1 MPELK
6 YCVEVIEAYKFYNRK
21 AALNKFS
28 MKVEE
33 GTVYALLGPSGCG
46 KTTLLGALVDRVQLD
61 SGLIKMATKS
71 TSEIGYMPQEVAL
84 YPEFSLK
91 EHLMYYGRIYSMT
104 TVAILSKSEE
114 LREFLHLPP
123 LNTIIKNMSGGEQ
136 RRVSLCITLLH
147 NPKLLILDEPTVGV
161 DVVLAN
167 NIWQNLLYMSR
178 NEGKTI
184 ILTTHY
190 IEEARRSNTIG
201 LMRNGILLTQDSPGT
216 LMEFHNCDNLE
227 HVFLKL
233 CEQNLEGFDNYDEN
247 AEVKGHERKPG
258 KHLKKTKILNVHC
271 VSAHILKN
279 LYWMRRNIPH
289 MLFTFALPVI
299 QCVLV
304 SMTVGETPSKL
315 SLATVT
321 SELPKGIYECSESI
335 WTKPLSC
342 DLNDVPFSCYIIKKI
357 MDASISITQYASL
370 EEAKRSVKKNYQ
382 WGVLYFN
389 KDYTASLKERFS
401 LDLKNDTIMENSE
414 IKIWMDNSDTVIS
427 GILKTTIIKSLF
439 DFIGELSDKCSW
451 QTKGAAL
458 PIGYEEPVYGSY
470 ETTYRQSM
478 TPANAILFMFYF
490 PILFTA
496 GALIT
501 EKSSGLLS
509 RGLVAGLSWLDIA
522 IGHMVLQY
530 IILIV
535 QLIFVWIIF
544 YYLFSNIMIGDIYLC
559 LLLLFLVGTCGMFH
573 GFTIVAMCDDFTSA
587 SCLAFGRY
595 FPIFLMSGAV
605 WPVEGMH
612 YVLKIIS
619 IYSPLTK
626 AVEAFRAV
634 SVRGWTQYHPT
645 VYSGMITVVVWTVI
659 YGFITILFIKFKGI
673 KL

>member
-1 MPELK
+1 MTEVK
-6 YCVEVIEAYKFYNRK
+6 YCVEVIEACKYYSKK
-21 AALNKFS
+21 AVLNNFS

-33 GTVYALLGPSGCG
+33 GSVYALLGPSGCG
-46 KTTLLGALVDRVQLD
+46 KTTLLGALVDRIELD
-61 SGLIKMATKS
+61 CGYIKMTTKS

-91 EHLMYYGRIYSMT
+91 EHLIYYGRIYSMT

-114 LREFLHLPP
+114 LREFLQLPP
-123 LNTIIKNMSGGEQ
+123 LTTIISKMSGGQQ

-147 NPKLLILDEPTVGV
+147 SPKLLILDEPTVGV
-161 DVVLAN
+161 DVLLAN
-167 NIWQNLLYMSR
+167 SIWENLLYMSQ

-201 LMRNGILLTQDSPGT
+201 LMRNGILLTQDSPDT
-216 LMEFHNCDNLE
+216 LMEFHNCNNLE
-227 HVFLKL
+227 QVFLKF
-233 CEQNLEGFDNYDEN
+233 CEQNLEEISDEKI
-247 AEVKGHERKPG
+247 EVQGYEKKP
-258 KHLKKTKILNVHC
+258 KHHLKKTKILNAHC
-271 VSAHILKN
+271 VLAHILKN
-279 LYWMRRNIPH
+279 LYWMRRNITN

-304 SMTVGETPSKL
+304 SITVGETPSNL

-321 SELPKGIYECSESI
+321 YEVPGGIHECSASL

-342 DLNDVPFSCYIIKKI
+342 DVEDVPFSCYIIKKI
-357 MDASISITQYASL
+357 MDKDISIVQYASL
-370 EEAKRSVKKNYQ
+370 EEAKKSVQKNYQ

-389 KDYTASLKERFS
+389 KEYTSSLKERFR

-414 IKIWMDNSDTVIS
+414 IKIWMDNSDTIIS
-427 GILKTTIIKSLF
+427 STLKTKIIKSLF
-439 DFIGELSDKCSW
+439 DFIGELSDGCSW

-458 PIGYEEPVYGSY
+458 PIGFEEPIYGSY
-470 ETTYRQSM
+470 ESTYRQSM

-509 RGLVAGLSWLDIA
+509 RGLVAGLSLLDIA
-522 IGHMVLQY
+522 IGHMVLQC
-530 IILIV
+530 IIFTV
-535 QLIFVWIIF
+535 QIAFVWIVF
-544 YYLFSNIMIGDIYLC
+544 YYMFNNIMIGDVYLC
-559 LLLLFLVGTCGMFH
+559 LLLLFLVGICGMFH

-595 FPIFLMSGAV
+595 FPIFLMSGAI

-612 YVLKIIS
+612 YILRTIS
-619 IYSPLTK
+619 NYSPLTK

-634 SVRGWTQYHPT
+634 SVRGWSLFHPT
-645 VYSGMITVVVWTVI
+645 VYSGMITVAVWTAI
-659 YGFITILFIKFKGI
+659 YGLITVMFIKFKGI